1 MKRYKK
7 LLILL
12 AVLIVAVGGYFIIKS
27 VTDKNDSADGI
38 TLYSEE
44 KDNITSVTI
53 TKGSDSVTLE
63 KDSDGNFNVSG
74 ESDFEIDSDKTAVIF
89 ETLASLKAKQ
99 KISDDIADASKYG
112 LDSPALALDIKTS
125 DNNDK
130 TLKFGNLNENT
141 SMYYFSISGDNSL
154 YYAESTVFDSLNADR
169 LTLVKRDTISDI
181 NSDDVK
187 SVDIKNGDFSASLTL
202 IKEEKESES
211 YDISY
216 ESADKK
222 ENFTSDK
229 VNDKIKNLTS
239 LDTSD
244 LVCYKPTADELGNYG
259 LSSPY
264 GDYKISYTKED
275 EDKTFEVLVS
285 KADSDGNVY
294 FMLAGG
300 SKIYKVS
307 SESIG
312 FYSVNS
318 YSDLK

>member
-7 LLILL
+7 LLILS

-27 VTDKNDSADGI
+27 VTDSNDSTDGI

-44 KDNITSVTI
+44 KDNITTVKI
-53 TKGSDSVTLE
+53 TKGSDFVTLE
-63 KDSDGNFNVSG
+63 KDSDGNFNAAG
-74 ESDFEIDSDKTAVIF
+74 ESGFEIDSDKTAVIF

-112 LDSPALALDIKTS
+112 LDSPSLTLDIKTS
-125 DNNDK
+125 DDKDK

-154 YYAESTVFDSLNADR
+154 YYVESTVFDSLNADR

-181 NSDDVK
+181 NSDDIK
-187 SVDIKNGDFSASLTL
+187 SVDIKNGDFNASLTL
-202 IKEEKESES
+202 IKEQKESES

-216 ESADKK
+216 ESADRK
-222 ENFTSDK
+222 EKLASDK
-229 VNDKIKNLTS
+229 VNDKIKKLTS

-244 LVCYKPTADELGNYG
+244 LVCYKPTADELGKYG

-275 EDKTFEVLVS
+275 EDKTLEILVS
-285 KADSDGNVY
+285 KADGDGNVY
-294 FMLAGG
+294 FMLSGG
-300 SKIYKVS
+300 SKIYKAP

>member
-12 AVLIVAVGGYFIIKS
+12 AVLIVAAGGYFIIKS

-38 TLYSEE
+38 TIYSEE
-44 KDNITSVTI
+44 KDNITSINI
-53 TKGSDSVTLE
+53 TKGSDTVTLE
-63 KDSDGNFNVSG
+63 KDSDGNFNAAG
-74 ESDFEIDSDKTAVIF
+74 ESGFEIDSDKTAVIF
-89 ETLASLKAKQ
+89 ETLSSLKVKQ

-112 LDSPALALDIKTS
+112 LDSPVLTIDVKTS

-187 SVDIKNGDFSASLTL
+187 SVDIKNGDFTASLTL
-202 IKEEKESES
+202 IKEKKESDS

-229 VNDKIKNLTS
+229 VNDMIKDLTS

-275 EDKTFEVLVS
+275 EDKTLEVFVS
-285 KADSDGNVY
+285 KADGDGNVY

-300 SKIYKVS
+300 NKIYKVS